1 MEYLH
6 GILQNLLF
14 LGQIG
19 LWVKSGIGEGEQ
31 LVVEGVFHKGHLRH
45 EPPGTHSIF
54 PGDERLHHGA
64 RLQSSLHQVVH
75 FSLQYQPG
83 GQRHGLLRFIG
94 LVKAHA
100 LRAQLMLLHQRPD
113 LLLITDQHRLNQALL
128 MGPHSG
134 QKRMLILRHDYGH
147 PLLSNSRTYGCKI
160 IQ

>member
-1 MEYLH
+1 MDIRKRNGQPESYEC
-6 GILQNLLF
+6 GKIKSAILCAFASVNQEP
-14 LGQIG
+14 
-19 LWVKSGIGEGEQ
+19 GE
-31 LVVEGVFHKGHLRH
+31 
-45 EPPGTHSIF
+45 
-54 PGDERLHHGA
+54 A
-64 RLQSSLHQVVH
+64 RMD
-75 FSLQYQPG
+75 
-83 GQRHGLLRFIG
+83 RIMG